1 MRDFVSFLRR
11 KHEFTGKIF
20 TFVWRILFEEARIW
34 TSGFNLRS
42 RVLKSLTAAQ
52 EREMLDMHSGCH
64 PAKILPAGVGGMLKF
79 LLGSLGKG
87 VFERRTSTGSEILF
101 ILKWLDNTKFVF
113 NFESL
118 SYYRDD
124 LSKILGKNTA
134 QEWKKSTSGWRA
146 SLKSTPTSSLV

>member
-1 MRDFVSFLRR
+1 
-11 KHEFTGKIF
+11 
-20 TFVWRILFEEARIW
+20 
-34 TSGFNLRS
+34 
-42 RVLKSLTAAQ
+42 
-52 EREMLDMHSGCH
+52 MHSGCH
-64 PAKILPAGVGGMLKF
+64 PAKILPAGVGFMLKF

-101 ILKWLDNTKFVF
+101 ILKWLDSTKFVF

-134 QEWKKSTSGWRA
+134 QEFSRKF
-146 SLKSTPTSSLV
+146 